1 MVWITPHKT
10 YYFRNVHPRSIPPQ
24 FLPDIMFVFLHY
36 LSFLRRNRNHPTL
49 PDSVTFP
56 VHNPSGSNS
65 HIRDRFLRSERNPYT
80 AQSLLLGFDV
90 LPPTDLLP
98 MPGLAYCAK
107 VKKSCF
113 VRYTQ
118 PFPSPSI
125 FAPQLGQAIAAPKL
139 SSKLLSNPHS
149 EQTAALVPYFQ

>member
-107 VKKSCF
+107 VKKILL
-113 VRYTQ
+113 R
-118 PFPSPSI
+118 SI
-125 FAPQLGQAIAAPKL
+125 YSAIPITIHLCSAVGA
-139 SSKLLSNPHS
+139 SNSRS
-149 EQTAALVPYFQ
+149 EVII